1 MSLLWA
7 NLKMI
12 AKQKIVKFM
21 IFIKLNDKHTHLQFK
36 LFKFLLQKETLVRFI
51 SSDKRSNMAKTI
63 NL

>member
-21 IFIKLNDKHTHLQFK
+21 IFIKLK
-36 LFKFLLQKETLVRFI
+36 
-51 SSDKRSNMAKTI
+51 
-63 NL
+63 